1 MASSVEWPI
10 FFEYFCPFLLYSCQL
25 LPNAATKAAR
35 LALVSLVPCH
45 GGFGARVTG
54 QWLQNGAVLTNVN
67 VKSEHQQKLAA
78 EQSTESLDIHGE
90 LEPKLCFVWLNHIK
104 FFFGP
109 TFPICTL
116 HSLAALHR
124 DLLLS
129 KQLNPPQFAL
139 KSNIKKAFNWKIL
152 FEHNM
157 FAEREY
163 YDRLTA
169 GSNENSSNKE
179 KYEQC
184 AMYVRI
190 TVLSFVEQVERA
202 CQIDIQCLGNWQI
215 NICLYF
221 YSSTA
226 TRELQRSNTNCAAL
240 TLKHSENWELNT
252 GGNAFLARKGN

>member
-1 MASSVEWPI
+1 MRPGHSTAAPTPSSVAMASSVEWPI
-10 FFEYFCPFLLYSCQL
+10 FSSYFLQYSCQL
-25 LPNAATKAAR
+25 LANAATKAAR
-35 LALVSLVPCH
+35 LGLVSLVPCH

-78 EQSTESLDIHGE
+78 EQSTESLDIHGG

-169 GSNENSSNKE
+169 GYNENSSNKE

-184 AMYVRI
+184 APVFR
-190 TVLSFVEQVERA
+190 
-202 CQIDIQCLGNWQI
+202 CLASWSKWSMSNW
-215 NICLYF
+215 
-221 YSSTA
+221 YSVF
-226 TRELQRSNTNCAAL
+226 
-240 TLKHSENWELNT
+240 
-252 GGNAFLARKGN
+252 G